1 MALTMRIKRT
11 LAGVEARRTFSHSV
25 YRERCQQERDESTP
39 PCAVRLVRSDIWRV
53 SWSCSWLHT
62 VSDTG
67 SHIVVS
73 EIRITIDRT
82 VLLVGSGPAT
92 VASARAVA
100 NEMMNEPQS
109 RRVVHFHW
117 PHKELT
123 KSQLR
128 DGSAE
133 LRPAASLE
141 HIVLAAVLTI
151 RISLPSDQLRQPQ
164 RAREHLLGGRA
175 THIKEIAAELCCD
188 RRVTWRTN
196 WLGLRRAARRPA
208 HRAQPGEKA
217 RWGGPLRGQARATS
231 AV

>member
-1 MALTMRIKRT
+1 MSFL
-11 LAGVEARRTFSHSV
+11 
-25 YRERCQQERDESTP
+25 
-39 PCAVRLVRSDIWRV
+39 
-53 SWSCSWLHT
+53 
-62 VSDTG
+62 
-67 SHIVVS
+67 
-73 EIRITIDRT
+73 
-82 VLLVGSGPAT
+82 GSGPAT

-208 HRAQPGEKA
+208 HPVRS
-217 RWGGPLRGQARATS
+217 QARKLAGVGRFAVKRGPHPLCRSGPSWRKS
-231 AV
+231 ASSGKNEARLCSVPRR

>member
-1 MALTMRIKRT
+1 MT
-11 LAGVEARRTFSHSV
+11 LAKSV
-25 YRERCQQERDESTP
+25 
-39 PCAVRLVRSDIWRV
+39 AVIGGATQHL
-53 SWSCSWLHT
+53 
-62 VSDTG
+62 
-67 SHIVVS
+67 
-73 EIRITIDRT
+73 
-82 VLLVGSGPAT
+82 GSGPAT

-196 WLGLRRAARRPA
+196 WLGLRRAVRRAA
-208 HRAQPGEKA
+208 HRTRPGEKT
-217 RWGGPLRGQARATS
+217 RWDGTLIGQAWATS

>member
-1 MALTMRIKRT
+1 MSSYRGVEKMT
-11 LAGVEARRTFSHSV
+11 LAKSV
-25 YRERCQQERDESTP
+25 
-39 PCAVRLVRSDIWRV
+39 AVIGGATQHL
-53 SWSCSWLHT
+53 
-62 VSDTG
+62 
-67 SHIVVS
+67 
-73 EIRITIDRT
+73 
-82 VLLVGSGPAT
+82 GSGPAT

-133 LRPAASLE
+133 LSPAGPASSTSCS
-141 HIVLAAVLTI
+141 LTI

-196 WLGLRRAARRPA
+196 WLGLRRAVRRAA
-208 HRAQPGEKA
+208 HRTRPGEKT
-217 RWGGPLRGQARATS
+217 RWDGTLIGQAWATS

>member
-1 MALTMRIKRT
+1 MT
-11 LAGVEARRTFSHSV
+11 LAKSV
-25 YRERCQQERDESTP
+25 
-39 PCAVRLVRSDIWRV
+39 AVIGGATQHL
-53 SWSCSWLHT
+53 
-62 VSDTG
+62 
-67 SHIVVS
+67 
-73 EIRITIDRT
+73 
-82 VLLVGSGPAT
+82 GSGPAT